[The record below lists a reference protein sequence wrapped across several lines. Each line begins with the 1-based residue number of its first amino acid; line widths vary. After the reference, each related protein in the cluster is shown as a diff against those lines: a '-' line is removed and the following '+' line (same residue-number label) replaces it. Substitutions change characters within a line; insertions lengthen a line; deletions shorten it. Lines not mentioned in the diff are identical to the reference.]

1 MKKLYFPEP
10 DTLNPEWYDFAH
22 FSSNSVFKS
31 VFAHFQSALNQGRKK
46 HPAASTTAAPSPVLA
61 RQKPGLIREFIEVAL
76 MTVIG
81 SLFVFTF
88 VVQDVRVETG
98 SMKNTI
104 QVGDYLLVNKFMF
117 ADGGSTGIPWLPT
130 RNIRRGDIVIF
141 KFPKDPNV
149 NYVKRVVG
157 LPGETIEIRGNRV
170 FINGQELAE
179 VRFTINIESDRL
191 NRTAPLQIL
200 AELPPLD
207 VGPNALTSP
216 TPYNVYYG
224 PQSNDPTDPGNRQV
238 VDELLDTA
246 VYGVGSPYKIPPD
259 QFFCLGDNR
268 DNSEDSRQWG
278 GVPRKNII
286 GAPMWILYSIRAD
299 DNQTGSSNFLIDV
312 LLNSKWDRFGTRIR

>member
-1 MKKLYFPEP
+1 M
-10 DTLNPEWYDFAH
+10 
-22 FSSNSVFKS
+22 FKS
-31 VFAHFQSALNQGRKK
+31 AFARFQTAINLNQNSGLDDVTNASSQSSLIQRKRG
-46 HPAASTTAAPSPVLA
+46 VV
-61 RQKPGLIREFIEVAL
+61 RECIEAGL

-81 SLFVFTF
+81 SLFIFTF

-104 QVGDYLLVNKFMF
+104 QVGDYLLINKFMF

-130 RNIRRGDIVIF
+130 RTIHRGDIVIF

-170 FINGQELAE
+170 FINGRELAE
-179 VRFTINIESDRL
+179 HRFTINIESDRL

-200 AELPPLD
+200 AELPVLD
-207 VGPNALTSP
+207 LGPDTVTS
-216 TPYNVYYG
+216 TAHYKVYYG
-224 PQSNDPTDPGNRQV
+224 PQPNDPNDPGTRQV
-238 VDELLDTA
+238 VGELLDTA

-259 QFFCLGDNR
+259 HFFCLGDNR

-286 GAPMWILYSIRAD
+286 GAPMWILYSIRAED
-299 DNQTGSSNFLIDV
+299 HHSGSANFLIDV
-312 LLNSKWDRFGTRIR
+312 LSNSKWDRFGTRIR